1 MQIYFSIFQKS
12 LDSNEFRLNKFDL
25 KIDFT
30 FAIIIFYIPDL
41 QQTNK
46 VATYDPPFIKLIID
60 DIFKL

>member
-46 VATYDPPFIKLIID
+46 VATYDPPFIKLI
-60 DIFKL
+60 

>member
-1 MQIYFSIFQKS
+1 MQKYFSIFQKS

-46 VATYDPPFIKLIID
+46 VATYDPPFIKLI
-60 DIFKL
+60 